1 MGIEL
6 ESLKEKRSQAGPS
19 IWGLSKLARKKFVLG
34 PGKTLRSVFVATRV
48 GVGGGPRQQG

>member
-48 GVGGGPRQQG
+48 GVGGGPRQRG